1 MLKSIP
7 PIFSLILIAIAAW
20 FTFFSS
26 QPGNITS
33 ENIPETGF
41 STQRAFQH
49 VEAMAQQPH
58 YIGTAEHSR
67 VRNYIVNELQKMDL
81 LVQTQE
87 DYTLNKNGSLVRPQN
102 ILSRIEGDGDGQA
115 LVLMSHYDSNP
126 HSSLGASDAASG
138 VATILEGIRAFLA
151 QNKSHEN
158 DIILLFTDA
167 EEVGLNGAEL
177 FVKDH
182 PWTQDAAL
190 VLNFEARGSGGDS
203 FMFLETNS
211 GNAKLVKAFQEAN
224 PEYPVTNSLVYSIYK
239 MLPNDTDLTVLREQA
254 NIQGFNFAFI
264 DDHFDY
270 HTATDTPE
278 NLDKE
283 SLAHQGSYLM
293 PLLETFKSADLSN
306 FQTEKELI
314 FFSLPGGEMISYP
327 FSWITPMLL
336 IAVVI
341 FILLLVY
348 GFSRKSLESRS
359 VFKGF
364 LAFLLSST
372 ISGLLV
378 YLLWKF
384 NLYIYPEYSEME
396 QGFTYNGYYYI
407 AAFLFLSLT
416 VAFFTYH
423 RYHKNTNKASLLVF
437 PLFFWILL
445 CSLLAFYLKGAAYF
459 IIPVYFGLL
468 QLFVMIR
475 QEKPN
480 NLLMAFLSLPAIAIF
495 LPLLVQ
501 FPVALGLK
509 ILFASALLCFLLFT
523 LMLPVFA
530 YFKRKKALAVLSFL
544 IFNILFFTAHF
555 KSKFDEES
563 PKPNSL
569 VYLFDADENTAHWR
583 SYDEMPDEWTENFF
597 GKEPVIIPSNEK
609 TFSSKYGSNFTWR
622 AEAPS
627 INLEAPAILFDSL
640 GTTDEI
646 THYSLKIAPNRKI
659 HRLELFADR
668 SMDFEKFTVNGLQ
681 ADDTRLGDN
690 KFNVHTR
697 RWHDRLL
704 TWHVS
709 GRDTLRLEFSLESD
723 KKPAFT
729 LYESSFDL
737 LENQE
742 LNVPKRSESMIPRP
756 FVVNDAVIFKKTISP
771 E

>member
-1 MLKSIP
+1 MLKRIP
-7 PIFSLILIAIAAW
+7 PIFSLFLIAVAAW
-20 FTFFSS
+20 FTFYNS
-26 QPGNITS
+26 QPENITD
-33 ENIPETGF
+33 EDLPETEF
-41 STQRAFQH
+41 STHRAFQH

-58 YIGTAEHSR
+58 YIGTTEHSR

-87 DYTLNKNGSLVRPQN
+87 DYTLNKHGSLVRPQN

-138 VATILEGIRAFLA
+138 VAAILEGIRAFLA
-151 QNKSHEN
+151 ENISHEN
-158 DIILLFTDA
+158 DIIILFTDA

-182 PWTQDAAL
+182 PWARDAAL

-211 GNAKLVKAFQEAN
+211 GNAKLVKAFQKAN

-264 DDHFDY
+264 DDHYDY

-283 SLAHQGSYLM
+283 SLAHQGNYLM
-293 PLLETFKSADLSN
+293 PLLATFKDANLSDFETQEDLV
-306 FQTEKELI
+306 
-314 FFSLPGGEMISYP
+314 FFSLPGGAVISYP

-348 GFSRKSLESRS
+348 GFSRNSLESRS

-364 LAFLLSST
+364 LAFLLSFT
-372 ISGLLV
+372 FGGLLV

-423 RYHKNTNKASLLVF
+423 RYHKNTSKASLFVF

-445 CSLLAFYLKGAAYF
+445 CTLLAFYLKGAAYF
-459 IIPVYFGLL
+459 IILVYFGLL
-468 QLFVMIR
+468 QFFVMIR
-475 QEKPN
+475 QKKPN
-480 NLLMAFLSLPAIAIF
+480 NLFMAFLSLPAIVIF

-509 ILFASALLCFLLFT
+509 ILFVSALLCVFLFT

-544 IFNILFFTAHF
+544 IFNILFFFAHF
-555 KSKFDEES
+555 NSEFDKER

-569 VYLFDADENTAHWR
+569 VYLFDTDENTAHWR
-583 SYDEMPDEWTENFF
+583 SYDKMTDKWTQNFF
-597 GKEPVIIPSNEK
+597 GKEPVIIPTSEK
-609 TFSSKYGSNFTWR
+609 TFNSKYGSDFTWS

-627 INLEAPAILFDSL
+627 INLKAPAIIFDSL
-640 GTTDEI
+640 DTANEI

-668 SMDFEKFTVNGLQ
+668 GVDFEAFTVNGLQ
-681 ADDTRLGDN
+681 ADDTWLGKN
-690 KFNVHTR
+690 RFNVHTR

-709 GRDTLRLEFSLESD
+709 ARDTLRVEFSLKSD
-723 KKPAFT
+723 KNPEFT

-737 LENQE
+737 LENQK
-742 LNVPKRSESMIPRP
+742 LNVPERSESMIPRP
-756 FVVNDAVIFKKTISP
+756 FVVNDAVILKRTISL